1 MTQSPFAAP
10 SAHKTCPLPDG
21 RKLGFA
27 EGGDPKG
34 VPVFYFHGFP
44 GSRLEATLLPPS
56 GIRLIGVD
64 RPGYGLSTASPWRKL
79 ADWPKDIEV
88 LADHLGL
95 KRFGVIGVSGGAP
108 YASSVAHG
116 LGSRVNALALICG
129 LGPPH
134 VPGMMFGSKQGLA
147 RALRIT
153 PARLT
158 LAALARQIM
167 LSDRALGHMRTLRT
181 RRNPRPAADMALRE
195 GPMMG
200 LMVQSWREGLKRS
213 SLGIAADARIYG
225 EPWHFAPSAIKV
237 PTGIWHGR
245 ADVVVPVNIGEF
257 YAAEIKGAV
266 SHFPADDGH
275 FSVVVN
281 SYKVI
286 TKFLIAEAKRKTN
299 AS

>member
-10 SAHKTCPLPDG
+10 AAHKTCPLPDG

-27 EGGDPKG
+27 EGGDPAG

-56 GIRLIGVD
+56 GIRIIGVD

-88 LADHLGL
+88 LADFLGL

-116 LGSRVNALALICG
+116 LGARVNALALICG
-129 LGPPH
+129 LGPPE
-134 VPGMMFGSKQGLA
+134 VPGMMFGGQRGLA
-147 RALRIT
+147 RALRFT

-167 LSDRALGHMRTLRT
+167 LSDRALGQMRAMRM
-181 RRNPRPAADMALRE
+181 RGNRRPAADMKLRE

-200 LMVQSWREGLKRS
+200 LMVQNWREGLKRS
-213 SLGIAADARIYG
+213 SLGVAADARIYG
-225 EPWHFAPSAIKV
+225 EKWHFEPSAIKV

-245 ADVVVPVNIGEF
+245 ADEVVPVNIGEF
-257 YAAEIKGAV
+257 YASQIAGAV
-266 SHFPADDGH
+266 SYFPADDGH

-281 SYKVI
+281 SYKAI
-286 TKFLIAEAKRKTN
+286 TDFLIAKAKRKTH

>member
-1 MTQSPFAAP
+1 MNDSPF
-10 SAHKTCPLPDG
+10 SARSANCVCPLPDG
-21 RKLGFA
+21 RQLGYA
-27 EGGDPKG
+27 EGGEPDG

-44 GSRLEATLLPPS
+44 GSRLEATLLPPQ

-64 RPGYGLSTASPWRKL
+64 RPGYGLSTPSPWRKL
-79 ADWPKDIEV
+79 KDWPKDIAA

-95 KRFGVIGVSGGAP
+95 DRFGVVGVSGGAP

-116 LGSRVNALALICG
+116 LGDRVNALALICG
-129 LGPPH
+129 LGPPEA
-134 VPGMMFGSKQGLA
+134 PGMTFGGRRRIA
-147 RALRIT
+147 RALRVT

-158 LAALARQIM
+158 LAALVRQIM
-167 LSDRALGHMRTLRT
+167 LSDKALARVRAMRM
-181 RRNPRPAADMALRE
+181 RRNPRPAADMELRE

-225 EPWHFAPSAIKV
+225 EPWHFALSDIKV
-237 PTGIWHGR
+237 PTALWHGR
-245 ADVVVPVNIGEF
+245 ADVVVPVSIGEH
-257 YAAEIKGAV
+257 YAAHVPDCMATFTET
-266 SHFPADDGH
+266 DGH

-281 SYKVI
+281 SYGAV
-286 TKFLIAEAKRKTN
+286 TRFLKSRATRGSH

>member
-1 MTQSPFAAP
+1 MTQSPFAPP

-27 EGGDPKG
+27 EGGDPAG

-44 GSRLEATLLPPS
+44 GSRLEATLLPSS

-79 ADWPKDIEV
+79 ADWPRDV
-88 LADHLGL
+88 AALADFLELEH
-95 KRFGVIGVSGGAP
+95 FGVIGVSGGAP

-134 VPGMMFGSKQGLA
+134 VPGMMFGSQRGLA

-158 LAALARQIM
+158 LAALARRIM
-167 LSDRALGHMRTLRT
+167 LSDRALGHLRDMRLR
-181 RRNPRPAADMALRE
+181 RARPAADMALRE

-245 ADVVVPVNIGEF
+245 ADEVVPVNIGEF
-257 YAAEIKGAV
+257 YASEIKGAV
-266 SHFPADDGH
+266 SYFPVDDGH

-281 SYKVI
+281 SYTAI
-286 TKFLIAEAKRKTN
+286 TEFLIAN
-299 AS
+299 ARPVTHAS